1 MRIGV
6 VPDPQCKPGV
16 RLDHLT
22 WASRYFADKGVDV
35 VVNLGDHWD
44 MPSLSSYDRGKRA
57 AEGRRVEHDIAAG
70 NEGLALLTEYLTPA
84 VRKILLRGNHEQR
97 LERFTEDHPE
107 LHGQVGYHLFNDRE
121 LGWEVYDFLDPVTV
135 AGVTFCHYFPR
146 SSDGNV
152 TQTKRGAPSAMA
164 QLKREMRSCIAG
176 HKQGLDLAVHT
187 NGRRMLRSVIAGS
200 YYQHDESYL
209 SPQGNAHW
217 RGILMLTEVKNGNF
231 NLCEVSL
238 GYLKR
243 KYGGKP

>member
-16 RLDHLT
+16 RLNHLS
-22 WASRYFADKGVDV
+22 WASRYFADKDVDV

-57 AEGRRVEHDIAAG
+57 AEGRRVEKDIQAG
-70 NEGLALLTEYLTPA
+70 NDGLALLDEHLNPLTRR
-84 VRKILLRGNHEQR
+84 VLLRGNHEQR
-97 LERFTEDHPE
+97 LERYTEDHPE
-107 LHGQVGYHLFNDRE
+107 LDGSVGYHQFNDRQ
-121 LGWEVYDFLDPVTV
+121 LGWEVYPFLEPVTI

-152 TQTKRGAPSAMA
+152 SQTKRGAPSAMA
-164 QLKREMRSCIAG
+164 QLKREMRSCVAG
-176 HKQGLDLAVHT
+176 HKQGLDLAIHT
-187 NGRRMLRSVIAGS
+187 NGQRMLRSIIAGS
-200 YYQHDESYL
+200 FYQHEETYL

-217 RGILMLTEVKNGNF
+217 RGILMLTEVRNGNF

-238 GYLKR
+238 DYLRR
-243 KYGGKP
+243 KYAK